1 MFATGRRGV
10 KVGSEQEPAGS
21 IWASSGIQKEAILA
35 RVPWGDLEGNDV
47 ERFVAALILLDHPDG
62 SRITP
67 AQGDGG
73 VDIKVPN
80 GDGFDVY
87 QVKKYTSALT
97 PSQASEVE
105 KSWDRVNDDF
115 GVDNIIKRWFLVMPW
130 DPTDAREN
138 WLAQVT
144 KNASFPVKWRG
155 KAHLDGMCSRH
166 LNLVRLFF
174 EDGAE
179 RINEL
184 LTNLV
189 ALSGDVGSGGL
200 DVFATRYVG
209 LQQELDKLSPF
220 YRYRLEVVPAN
231 EVQPLES
238 IRDRAVFTS
247 EEGLENYRKISDDY
261 YIRTSVWAISV
272 EAEAFNPTPMRVN
285 LRLEDSPDV
294 RAFLGFGVAPESP
307 VSGEVV
313 DAVMPPG
320 LTAPEGPV
328 KVDLPDQVIPNS
340 WENLELHMT
349 RIKEGEQAED
359 SAVIELSGFVTTE
372 GAVGKQM
379 VGSSGAVGVTLT
391 FHRHPLGYILDTWA
405 KQIAG
410 AAPHQVQQSLLFATQ
425 LWSGGQQVEIRV
437 PHGPTVIPP
446 TPVAEDVDLAE
457 SADDWTQ
464 IVQDLITV
472 QRWTPVPL
480 KVPHRGDGTEVASL
494 RRAAELTMA
503 DEPVARSWD
512 SFRIVQH
519 HPDVP
524 MAGEWELLVFS
535 GISITLD
542 GRQIDL
548 NVTVQQHCVRVEA
561 IETGPGYVVVRPV
574 GDAPVRELMV
584 KQNPDRDGRVVARP
598 LTQEAEGTGGVRDLQ
613 ERTVNELRDLA
624 KTLGL
629 TGFSG
634 LRKLELVEL
643 IRSAPN

>member
-1 MFATGRRGV
+1 
-10 KVGSEQEPAGS
+10 
-21 IWASSGIQKEAILA
+21 LA
-35 RVPWGDLEGNDV
+35 RVPWGDLEGDDV
-47 ERFVAALILLDHPDG
+47 ERFVAALILLDHPNG

-97 PSQASEVE
+97 SSQETEVK

-115 GVDNIIKRWFLVMPW
+115 GADNTIKGWFLVMPW
-130 DPTDAREN
+130 DPTEAREN
-138 WLAQVT
+138 WLSQLT
-144 KNASFPVKWRG
+144 KSASFPVKWLG

-166 LNLVRLFF
+166 LNLVKLFF

-189 ALSGDVGSGGL
+189 ALSGDVGSSGL
-200 DVFATRYVG
+200 DLFATRYVQ

-238 IRDRAVFTS
+238 IQDRPVFTA

-261 YIRTSVWAISV
+261 FIRTSVSAISV
-272 EAEAFNPTPMRVN
+272 EAEAFNPTPMMVN
-285 LRLEDSPDV
+285 LRLEDNPDV
-294 RAFLGFGVAPESP
+294 RAFLDFGVAPESP
-307 VSGEVV
+307 VVGEVV
-313 DAVMPPG
+313 NAVMPPG

-328 KVDLPDQVIPNS
+328 EVGLTDQVVPNS
-340 WENLELHMT
+340 WEYLDLLMT
-349 RIKEGEQAED
+349 RINGGEGADES
-359 SAVIELSGFVTTE
+359 SALELSGFATTE
-372 GAVGKQM
+372 GAIGKQM
-379 VGSSGAVGVTLT
+379 VGSSGAVGVMLT
-391 FHRHPLGYILDTWA
+391 FRRHPSGYISDTWA

-410 AAPHQVQQSLLFATQ
+410 ASPHQVLPSLLFATR

-437 PHGPTVIPP
+437 PHGPSVIPP
-446 TPVAEDVDLAE
+446 TPVAVNAALAE
-457 SADDWTQ
+457 SAQDWTE
-464 IVQDLITV
+464 IVQDLISV

-480 KVPHRGDGTEVASL
+480 KVPHHGDGGEVALL
-494 RRAAELTMA
+494 RRAAKLTAA

-512 SFRIVQH
+512 SLRIVQH

-524 MAGEWELLVFS
+524 MAGEWELLSFS

-542 GRQIDL
+542 GRQINL
-548 NVTVQQHCVRVEA
+548 NVTVQQHCERVEA

-574 GDAPVRELMV
+574 GNAPVLELMV
-584 KQNPDRDGRVVARP
+584 EQNPDRDGRVVARP
-598 LTQEAEGTGGVRDLQ
+598 LTQEAAGTGGVRDLQ
-613 ERTVNELRDLA
+613 ERTVTELRDLA
-624 KTLGL
+624 RTLGL
-629 TGFSG
+629 SGYSG

-643 IRSAPN
+643 IRSARD